1 MSVLSDVT
9 DCLMNYA
16 DMEAYTAE
24 QLQPYCDAALSQVR
38 INLKPGISDEN
49 PLVIPTAAAIAHFNF
64 FLARLSETDKYEAY
78 TAGDMTV
85 RRNLQKEFIFEERIK
100 NEALAAASS
109 ILRDMGFAFR
119 GE

>member
-1 MSVLSDVT
+1 MSLLSDVT

-16 DMEAYTAE
+16 DMEGFTAE
-24 QLQPYCDAALSQVR
+24 QLQPYCDAALSRVR
-38 INLKPGISDEN
+38 INLKPGITEDN

-64 FLARLSETDKYEAY
+64 FLARLSETDKYGSF

-85 RRNLQKEFIFEERIK
+85 RRDLGKEFLFEERIK

-109 ILRDMGFAFR
+109 ILADRGFLFC